1 MVLRIP
7 NDRLPFMNKQKLFFI
22 LGLGVLLLGALT
34 LYFRP
39 ELLTPLT
46 PTTLVKKEKLSLP
59 VPVVV
64 ATVEARNV
72 PIYLD
77 GIGTVQPSSSV
88 LIRPR
93 INGTLEKVVF
103 QEGQNIKQGD
113 LLAVIDDRPY
123 RAALDQAIAKK
134 NEDQAAL
141 NNATLAL
148 NRSTDL
154 LQKNVLSQQDFDKA
168 RFLVDQLTAQ
178 LAWDQ
183 AAIGNA
189 QTELSYT
196 QITSPINGR
205 AGVLLVDQG
214 NLVHA
219 TDTNGIVLINQM
231 QPITVL
237 FTLPEKDLLSIQQQQ
252 TKSPLTVIA
261 LDRNNTKQLASGKVT
276 VIDNQIDQ
284 TTGTVKLKAT
294 FANEDLS
301 LWPGQFINCRLLLK
315 TLSNALVVPSAALQ
329 RGPQGAFVYII
340 TDQNKAEMRKV
351 TVGDTD
357 AGTTIIEDG
366 LQLNERVV
374 IDGQYKLKQGAS
386 VIVEA
391 KS

>member
-1 MVLRIP
+1 
-7 NDRLPFMNKQKLFFI
+7 MNKQKLFFI
-22 LGLGVLLLGALT
+22 LGLGLLVTGALVF
-34 LYFRP
+34 YFHP
-39 ELLTPLT
+39 KLFSSLT
-46 PTTLVKKEKLSLP
+46 PTTLVKKEKSSLS

-64 ATVEARNV
+64 ATVEACNV

-93 INGTLEKVVF
+93 INGTLDKVVF

-113 LLAVIDDRPY
+113 LVAMIDDRPY

-178 LAWDQ
+178 VAWDQ

-196 QITSPINGR
+196 QIVSPINGR

-237 FTLPEKDLLSIQQQQ
+237 FTLPEKDLLPIQQEQ

-357 AGTTIIEDG
+357 ADTTIIEDG

-374 IDGQYKLKQGAS
+374 IDGQYKLKQGAL
-386 VIVEA
+386 VVVEA

>member
-1 MVLRIP
+1 
-7 NDRLPFMNKQKLFFI
+7 MNKQKLFFI
-22 LGLGVLLLGALT
+22 LVLGVLTIGALT
-34 LYFRP
+34 LYVQP
-39 ELLTPLT
+39 ALLTPA
-46 PTTLVKKEKLSLP
+46 TLVKKEKQAPP
-59 VPVVV
+59 VPVVL

-77 GIGTVQPSSSV
+77 GIGTVAPSSSV

-93 INGTLEKVVF
+93 INGNLDKVVF

-134 NEDQAAL
+134 NEDQATL
-141 NNATLAL
+141 NNAALAL
-148 NRSTDL
+148 NRSKDL

-178 LAWDQ
+178 VAGDQ
-183 AAIGNA
+183 AAIENA
-189 QTELSYT
+189 QTQLSYT
-196 QITSPINGR
+196 QITSPISGR
-205 AGVLLVDQG
+205 AGVLFVDQG

-237 FTLPEKDLLSIQQQQ
+237 FTLPEKDLLAIQQEQ
-252 TKSPLTVIA
+252 TKSPLMVIA
-261 LDRNNTKQLASGKVT
+261 LDRSNTKQLATGKVT

-315 TLSNALVVPSAALQ
+315 TLSNTLVVPSTALQ

-340 TDQNKAEMRKV
+340 TSQNKAEMRKV

-357 AGTTIIEDG
+357 NGVSIIEDG
-366 LQLNERVV
+366 LQLNEHVV

-386 VIVEA
+386 VLIET